1 MVMAAA
7 LTEIFFLIIRH
18 IGGNQIS
25 VLEGLENL
33 HELVELHI
41 ENQSLPP
48 GEKLL
53 FDPRT
58 LLTLAVIYFPALY
71 IYIMYRVLCRTGTG
85 KIQIFRL

>member
-1 MVMAAA
+1 MVMSA
-7 LTEIFFLIIRH
+7 LTEFLFLIIRH

-41 ENQSLPP
+41 ENQSLPS

-58 LLTLAVIYFPALY
+58 LLTLAV
-71 IYIMYRVLCRTGTG
+71 
-85 KIQIFRL
+85 

>member
-1 MVMAAA
+1 MIITNES
-7 LTEIFFLIIRH
+7 LLLFNIFCFNIRH

-41 ENQSLPP
+41 ENQNLPP

-58 LLTLAVIYFPALY
+58 LLTLV
-71 IYIMYRVLCRTGTG
+71 VN
-85 KIQIFRL
+85 